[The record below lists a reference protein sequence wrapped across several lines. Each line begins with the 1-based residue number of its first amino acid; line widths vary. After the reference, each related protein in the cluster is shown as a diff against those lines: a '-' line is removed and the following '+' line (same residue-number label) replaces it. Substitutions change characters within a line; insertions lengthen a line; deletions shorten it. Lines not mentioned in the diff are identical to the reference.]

1 MAPEGS
7 ITAGAYERPKLGACP
22 GPPWGLDFWL
32 SGGGGGGQKKM
43 QKTLT
48 QFIPPNSYHPKQKE
62 NPPEG
67 KSYSVTTGINAAK
80 GVLKEG
86 QD

>member
-1 MAPEGS
+1 
-7 ITAGAYERPKLGACP
+7 
-22 GPPWGLDFWL
+22 
-32 SGGGGGGQKKM
+32 M

-67 KSYSVTTGINAAK
+67 KSYSVTKGPNAAK
-80 GVLKEG
+80 GVVKEG

>member
-1 MAPEGS
+1 MG
-7 ITAGAYERPKLGACP
+7 AG
-22 GPPWGLDFWL
+22 F
-32 SGGGGGGQKKM
+32 
-43 QKTLT
+43 LT
-48 QFIPPNSYHPKQKE
+48 QRGSKKDANDFNPVYPPNSYHPKQKE

-67 KSYSVTTGINAAK
+67 KSYSVSEGLNAAK

>member
-1 MAPEGS
+1 M
-7 ITAGAYERPKLGACP
+7 R
-22 GPPWGLDFWL
+22 GPNWEPALDHHGGWL
-32 SGGGGGGQKKM
+32 SGSVGGGQKKM

-67 KSYSVTTGINAAK
+67 KSYSVTKGTNAAK

-86 QD
+86 QDW

>member
-1 MAPEGS
+1 MG
-7 ITAGAYERPKLGACP
+7 AGFLAQ
-22 GPPWGLDFWL
+22 WGRR
-32 SGGGGGGQKKM
+32 GGGQKKM

>member
-1 MAPEGS
+1 MKGPNWAPAPAHQG
-7 ITAGAYERPKLGACP
+7 G
-22 GPPWGLDFWL
+22 WL
-32 SGGGGGGQKKM
+32 SGSVGVEGGGQKKM

>member
-1 MAPEGS
+1 MKGPNWEPAPAHHG
-7 ITAGAYERPKLGACP
+7 G
-22 GPPWGLDFWL
+22 WL
-32 SGGGGGGQKKM
+32 SGSVGVEGGGSKKDA
-43 QKTLT
+43 KD
-48 QFIPPNSYHPKQKE
+48 FNSVYPPKQKE